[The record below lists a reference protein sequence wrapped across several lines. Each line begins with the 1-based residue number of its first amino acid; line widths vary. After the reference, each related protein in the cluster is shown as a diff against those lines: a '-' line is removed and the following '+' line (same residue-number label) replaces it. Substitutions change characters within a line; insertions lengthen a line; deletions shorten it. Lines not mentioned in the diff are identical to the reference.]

1 MDGLPQVCQKN
12 ARQTARTTSP
22 DFVSVRSLSE
32 VHQSGAFAGL
42 HRVPDM
48 DAVDVNVFQ
57 RIRLLPPA
65 WLRILLM
72 GALLGRAALAGPL
85 APAPA
90 VHDID
95 WRTSPLD
102 LNLRGLNGERF
113 RFHCPAGKAKTGQ
126 VVGKGPYTDGS
137 SICAAAVHAGVI
149 HAASGGLVTIEL
161 RPGEAHYEA
170 SWSHFIQSESYDRFW
185 SGSFLVIASD
195 AAEMPSPPLSG
206 PEPAPQPK
214 NTLIEPR

>member
-1 MDGLPQVCQKN
+1 MLRIGKSQRVWARLLERVWILVIGAVLGLP
-12 ARQTARTTSP
+12 
-22 DFVSVRSLSE
+22 
-32 VHQSGAFAGL
+32 
-42 HRVPDM
+42 
-48 DAVDVNVFQ
+48 AV
-57 RIRLLPPA
+57 
-65 WLRILLM
+65 
-72 GALLGRAALAGPL
+72 ALTL

-113 RFHCPAGKAKTGQ
+113 RFHCPSGKVMAGQ

-161 RPGEAHYEA
+161 RPGETHYEA
-170 SWSHFIQSESYDRFW
+170 SWSHFIQSESYERFW
-185 SGSFLVIASD
+185 SGSFVIIAPEAIDTPHS
-195 AAEMPSPPLSG
+195 SPP
-206 PEPAPQPK
+206 QP
-214 NTLIEPR
+214 